1 MSLITSH
8 RGWQASHFRCRS
20 QARINS
26 EGHPTAAR
34 LRRGWTPD
42 YRAKC
47 SNLRP
52 RPARAPPPSPPHSL
66 PSVPPFFFSL
76 PPISFLFSPIPPSPP
91 SFSQGSQ
98 PGDLRSKTFSATNL
112 PCPSC
117 WSRSRVTAGGVATIL
132 SSFTHFLTLPPP
144 LRNSPPCP
152 GKDLWHR
159 QQQQQRQR
167 HTERCFEPPDGSP
180 PRFT

>member
-1 MSLITSH
+1 MLIHMSVTGFPLMSRRIKDPSNCC
-8 RGWQASHFRCRS
+8 ASS
-20 QARINS
+20 SWMDPGLPGQMQQPSATP
-26 EGHPTAAR
+26 GQGTPT
-34 LRRGWTPD
+34 L
-42 YRAKC
+42 
-47 SNLRP
+47 
-52 RPARAPPPSPPHSL
+52 PSPLSSL
-66 PSVPPFFFSL
+66 CPSFFFPL

-98 PGDLRSKTFSATNL
+98 PSDLRLATFSTTNL
-112 PCPSC
+112 LLPCPPLLPPCPSC

-159 QQQQQRQR
+159 QQQQPLL
-167 HTERCFEPPDGSP
+167 TKLRC
-180 PRFT
+180 

>member
-34 LRRGWTPD
+34 LCRGWTPD

-52 RPARAPPPSPPHSL
+52 RPARAPPPSPLSSL
-66 PSVPPFFFSL
+66 CPTFFLSSPSYLFSILSYPTVASFLFPGVSARRPEIQNFFCNKSSPSL
-76 PPISFLFSPIPPSPP
+76 PPLLP
-91 SFSQGSQ
+91 
-98 PGDLRSKTFSATNL
+98 

-144 LRNSPPCP
+144 PVPWQGPLA
-152 GKDLWHR
+152 
-159 QQQQQRQR
+159 
-167 HTERCFEPPDGSP
+167 
-180 PRFT
+180 